1 MKSRTSFFDKT
12 VLKKDITRFLPVWMI
27 YTICGL
33 LVAFSTAMGYGRSH
47 DFAKDLN
54 QMTGTF
60 GIINICYGG
69 IVAVLLFGDLFNTRL
84 CNALH
89 AMPLRREGW
98 FFTHITAG
106 FLFSAVPNLLIALLI
121 MPALGKFWFTAF
133 WWYLGMELHYVFFF
147 LLAVLC
153 SICAGKWFAAISMY
167 AIVNFLSMIV
177 MWFAST
183 VFQPMMYGVKISID
197 GFSLFSPVVQLVN
210 EEDFFRIEHNEACLC
225 HKQDSYYWEVGG
237 KEHIYD
243 YLGPGESW
251 IYLGILAAIGLAF
264 GVLALVL
271 YRKRHLETAGDF
283 VAFRPLHP
291 VFAVI
296 FTLCAGALL
305 QMIGGEV
312 FGDNFYLFGII
323 GILVG
328 FFVAQM
334 LLTRTV
340 KVFRGKN
347 WLFLGAIAAVLA
359 LSLVLCRADAF
370 GIVRWTPDTDDV
382 VDVKVAEGQFEEWY
396 PSTDYYTVT
405 DPDEVQAVIDIHK
418 LLIAEGPVDER
429 DNYNGS
435 RYFTLCYTLA
445 DGREV
450 RRYYRAN
457 YEGEAFNRLNAMF
470 FGRPDYIL
478 GASTLEQLQQS
489 TEYLFVEG
497 HQLFAE
503 TKDALLECVMQDVL
517 SGTLGSNGGGYD
529 KEAAH
534 IGYVELSRYNGIMKH
549 FVVTD
554 RAKNTAAWLKS
565 WMKLAADPGYVRD
578 NATAIAIDGVTLSMN
593 PEDERF
599 ASFLDAW
606 EQDHMSGW
614 LFYNAYKDQSLY
626 QMVITLQF
634 GDVKIPVGVYDYAEN
649 LSTWLKKAE

>member
-1 MKSRTSFFDKT
+1 MKSRTSFFDAT
-12 VLKKDITRFLPVWMI
+12 ALKKDITRFLPVWMI
-27 YTICGL
+27 YTIGAL
-33 LVAFSTAMGYGRSH
+33 LVAFSTAMGYGKGYR
-47 DFAKDLN
+47 FAEDLN
-54 QMTGTF
+54 EMIGQF
-60 GIINICYGG
+60 GMINICYGG
-69 IVAVLLFGDLFNTRL
+69 LVAVLLFGDLFNTRL

-89 AMPLRREGW
+89 ALPLRREGW

-106 FLFSAVPNLLIALLI
+106 FLFSAVPNLLVSLLI
-121 MPALGKFWFTAF
+121 MPALDKFWFTAF
-133 WWYLGMELHYVFFF
+133 WWYLGMEMHYVFFF

-153 SICAGKWFAAISMY
+153 CMWAGKWFAAISMY

-177 MWFAST
+177 MWFTST
-183 VFQPMMYGVKISID
+183 IFQPMMYGVKIGTE

-210 EEDFFRIEHNEACLC
+210 EDDFFRIEHNEACLC
-225 HKQDSYYWEVGG
+225 HKQDSYYWETSG

-243 YLGPGESW
+243 YLGTGESW
-251 IYLGILAAIGLAF
+251 GYLGILVAIGLAF

-283 VAFRPLHP
+283 VAFRPLQP

-305 QMIGGEV
+305 QMIGSAM
-312 FGDNFYLFGII
+312 FGDGNYLFGGI
-323 GILVG
+323 GIIVG

-334 LLTRTV
+334 LLMRTV
-340 KVFRGKN
+340 RVFRGKN
-347 WLFLGAIAAVLA
+347 WLFLGAIVATLA
-359 LSLVLCRADAF
+359 LSLVLCRADVF
-370 GIVRWTPDTDDV
+370 GIVHWTPDADDV

-405 DPDEVQAVIDIHK
+405 DPNEVQAVIDIHK
-418 LLIAEGPVDER
+418 LLIDEGPVDER

-435 RYFTLCYTLA
+435 RYFTVCYTLA

-450 RRYYRAN
+450 RRYYRAD

-470 FGRPDYIL
+470 FGKPEYIL
-478 GASTLEQLQQS
+478 GASTLEQLQQT
-489 TEYLFVEG
+489 TEYVFVEG

-517 SGTLGSNGGGYD
+517 SGTLSTRSDKYD
-529 KEAAH
+529 SYV
-534 IGYVELSRYNGIMKH
+534 GYVELSRYNGIMRH
-549 FVVTD
+549 FGVTD
-554 RAKNTAAWLKS
+554 RAKHTAAWLKS
-565 WMKLAADPGYVRD
+565 WMRLAADPSFLRK
-578 NATAIAIDGVTLSMN
+578 NATAIEIDGVSFAMD

-614 LFYNAYKDQSLY
+614 LFYNAYQDQSLY
-626 QMVITLQF
+626 QMVITLHF
-634 GDVKIPVGVYDYAEN
+634 GDVKIPLGIYDYAEN
-649 LSTWLKKAE
+649 LYTWLNKAE